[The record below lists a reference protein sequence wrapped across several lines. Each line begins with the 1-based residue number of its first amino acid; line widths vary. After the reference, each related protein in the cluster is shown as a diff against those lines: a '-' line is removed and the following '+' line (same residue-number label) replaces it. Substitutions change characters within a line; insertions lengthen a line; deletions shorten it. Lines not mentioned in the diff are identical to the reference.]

1 MNTRPAQQT
10 ALDALRKLSGN
21 TDAANAALQWIEAP
35 DTALALALVIEGTQL
50 LLPTLR
56 SVAADC
62 ATALGAVAP
71 SAQVIAGLQAMQNVL
86 NPSSSKIPPALK
98 PLQRPAATR
107 LQPFRGAMS
116 SHPLYTLLG
125 SWHWRNAK
133 AARDP
138 VILNAVAMVVLF
150 AKARAQQLA
159 AEQAGSSPIYDAC
172 TALRELVQSHPQILA
187 ERPLAN
193 DWIRIPTSSERESQ
207 VDAIRRII
215 EPVLRH
221 HDLIKTAAQDDEND
235 EDSGETYSSP
245 PQKLRLDLGD
255 TLQIQ
260 TVTRLRTTTVEALK
274 RSGLSLAE
282 CDPQEE
288 YVEWTETGEDDPL
301 DLTPPVPKERSL
313 AEQVLRTRALIAR
326 RERSMQ
332 LLAADWT
339 RLTEAEVARLWQAL
353 CADSKSQ
360 DPATRETA
368 ALLGLALWTSHPLQ
382 TEDDGGLCAMTVLS
396 HAQDAPQAPSPHPL
410 LLLDRWTLRL
420 PVRRPAGQP
429 VYRGVD
435 RSKARPCA
443 NAIDVP
449 LPVVLR
455 PVIDALPS
463 VQRLSTHPRKTQVD
477 AYEIKPGPLQQLAAA
492 WLRDQV
498 IQTSG
503 RLTLSAVGQWMFRR
517 LVEQRRDHALASLAT
532 GRPHLL
538 ADTGLHYLHV
548 PTGDLVRWIRQEQDR
563 AWGALQQADPHLGEN
578 DGAHPASAIEPDAPV
593 IGVGAPIVPLDRTV
607 QALAHSLD
615 QALTHARSTPLADDA
630 LLILHNAFTLYVH
643 ALLRF
648 SLGLRDVGQ
657 PLPHWNQIDGHH
669 GVVLLS
675 DKDDAAASAT
685 RLAPLCTTALE
696 QLRVYARHARATLT
710 RLTPETL
717 ISPPPVLFYLR
728 RVRGRLECID
738 RPTQKMHAALEQVTG
753 YTLPRNTSRH
763 WLRSRLAQ
771 MGLSGELIE
780 FFMGHWQRGAEP
792 WGRYSALPA
801 RRVIE
806 SLRDPIEQLVREAG
820 FHVVRGW
827 A

>member
-255 TLQIQ
+255 ALQIQ
-260 TVTRLRTTTVEALK
+260 SVTRLRTTTVEALK

-477 AYEIKPGPLQQLAAA
+477 AYEIKPEPLQQLAAA
-492 WLRDQV
+492 WLRHQV

-630 LLILHNAFTLYVH
+630 LLILHNAFTQYVH

-675 DKDDAAASAT
+675 DKDDTAASAT
-685 RLAPLCTTALE
+685 RLVPLCTTALE

>member
-1 MNTRPAQQT
+1 MHTPTAQQT
-10 ALDALRKLSGN
+10 VLDTLRQLSGDA
-21 TDAANAALQWIEAP
+21 DAAGAALQWIEAP
-35 DTALALALVIEGTQL
+35 DTALALALVIEGTLL
-50 LLPTLR
+50 LLPTLGT
-56 SVAADC
+56 VAADC
-62 ATALGAVAP
+62 AKALGAVAP
-71 SAQVIAGLQAMQNVL
+71 SAEVIAGLQAMQNVL
-86 NPSSSKIPPALK
+86 NHPPKNPPALK
-98 PLQRPAATR
+98 PLQRPPATR

-125 SWHWRNAK
+125 SWHWRNAN
-133 AARDP
+133 AAHDP
-138 VILNAVAMVVLF
+138 VILKAVAMVVLF
-150 AKARAQQLA
+150 AKARAQELA

-172 TALRELVQSHPQILA
+172 TALRELVHDHHHILENRPQ
-187 ERPLAN
+187 AN
-193 DWIRIPTSSERESQ
+193 DWVHVPAPSGREPQ

-221 HDLIKTAAQDDEND
+221 HRLLNGTPEKDDEG
-235 EDSGETYSSP
+235 SGETYSPP
-245 PQKLRLDLGD
+245 PQKLRLDRGD
-255 TLQIQ
+255 ALQIQ
-260 TVTRLRTTTVEALK
+260 SVTRLRTTTVDALK

-282 CDPQEE
+282 FDPQEE
-288 YVEWTETGEDDPL
+288 YVEWIETGEDDPL
-301 DLTPPVPKERSL
+301 DLTPPVPRERSL
-313 AEQVLRTRALIAR
+313 AEQVLRTRALISR
-326 RERSMQ
+326 REGSMQ

-353 CADSKSQ
+353 RADCKSQ

-382 TEDDGGLCAMTVLS
+382 TEDGGGLCAMTVLS

-410 LLLDRWTLRL
+410 LLLDRWVLRL
-420 PVRRPAGQP
+420 PVRRPVGQP

-463 VQRLSTHPRKTQVD
+463 VQRLSTHPRKTPVD
-477 AYEIKPGPLQQLAAA
+477 AYEIKPGPLQQQAAA

-498 IQTSG
+498 IQTSA

-548 PTGDLVRWIRQEQDR
+548 PMGDLVRWIRQEQDR
-563 AWGALQQADPHLGEN
+563 AWGALQQVDPRLGETG
-578 DGAHPASAIEPDAPV
+578 DAHPASAIEPDASD

-630 LLILHNAFTLYVH
+630 LLILHNAFTQYVH

-675 DKDDAAASAT
+675 DKDDVAASAT

-717 ISPPPVLFYLR
+717 ITPPPVLFYLR
-728 RVRGRLECID
+728 RVRGQLERLD
-738 RPTQKMHAALEQVTG
+738 RPTQEMHAALKQVTG

-763 WLRSRLAQ
+763 WLRSRLVQ
-771 MGLSGELIE
+771 TGLSGELIE

-806 SLRDPIEQLVREAG
+806 SLRDPIEQLVCEAG

>member
-1 MNTRPAQQT
+1 MNTRTAQQT

-21 TDAANAALQWIEAP
+21 ADAANAALQWIEAP

-50 LLPTLR
+50 LLPTLGN
-56 SVAADC
+56 VAADY

-71 SAQVIAGLQAMQNVL
+71 SAEIIAGLQALQNVL
-86 NPSSSKIPPALK
+86 NHRSKGSPALK
-98 PLQRPAATR
+98 PLQHPPATR

-150 AKARAQQLA
+150 AKARAQELA

-172 TALRELVQSHPQILA
+172 TALRELVHDHPQILA
-187 ERPLAN
+187 DRPQAN
-193 DWIRIPTSSERESQ
+193 DWVHVPASSEREPQ

-221 HDLIKTAAQDDEND
+221 HRLLDGTPEKDDED
-235 EDSGETYSSP
+235 RGETYSPP

-282 CDPQEE
+282 FDPQEE
-288 YVEWTETGEDDPL
+288 YVEWTESGEDDPL
-301 DLTPPVPKERSL
+301 DPAPPAPKERSL

-360 DPATRETA
+360 DPATREKV

-382 TEDDGGLCAMTVLS
+382 TEDGGGLCAMTVLS
-396 HAQDAPQAPSPHPL
+396 HAQDAPQTPSPHPL

-435 RSKARPCA
+435 RNKARPCA

-477 AYEIKPGPLQQLAAA
+477 AYQIKPEPLQQLAAA
-492 WLRDQV
+492 WLRHQV

-517 LVEQRRDHALASLAT
+517 LVEQWRDHALASLAT

-548 PTGDLVRWIRQEQDR
+548 PTDDLMRWIRQEQDR
-563 AWGALQQADPHLGEN
+563 AWGALQRVDPHLGETG
-578 DGAHPASAIEPDAPV
+578 GAHPASAIEPDASD

-630 LLILHNAFTLYVH
+630 LLILHNAFTQYVH

-675 DKDDAAASAT
+675 DKDDTAASAT

-710 RLTPETL
+710 RLAPETL

-728 RVRGRLECID
+728 RFHGRLECID
-738 RPTQKMHAALEQVTG
+738 RPTQEMHAALEQVTG
-753 YTLPRNTSRH
+753 YTLPRNTNRH
-763 WLRSRLAQ
+763 WLRSRLVQ

-792 WGRYSALPA
+792 WGRYSTLPA

-806 SLRDPIEQLVREAG
+806 SLRDPIEQLVRGAG

>member
-1 MNTRPAQQT
+1 MHTPTAQQT
-10 ALDALRKLSGN
+10 VLDTLRQLSGDA
-21 TDAANAALQWIEAP
+21 DAAGAALQWIEAP

-56 SVAADC
+56 TVAADD
-62 ATALGAVAP
+62 ATALGVVAP
-71 SAQVIAGLQAMQNVL
+71 SAEVIAGLQAMQNVL
-86 NPSSSKIPPALK
+86 NPPSSKSPPALK

-107 LQPFRGAMS
+107 LQPFRGVMS

-125 SWHWRNAK
+125 SWHWRNAN
-133 AARDP
+133 AAHNP
-138 VILNAVAMVVLF
+138 IILKAVAMVVLF

-235 EDSGETYSSP
+235 EDSGETYSPP

-255 TLQIQ
+255 ALQIQ
-260 TVTRLRTTTVEALK
+260 SVTRLRTTTVEALK

-282 CDPQEE
+282 FDPQEE

-382 TEDDGGLCAMTVLS
+382 TEDGGLCALKIFS
-396 HAQDAPQAPSPHPL
+396 CAQDAPQAAPRYPL
-410 LLLDRWTLRL
+410 LLLDRWVLRL

-429 VYRGVD
+429 GYHGVD

-443 NAIDVP
+443 DAIDVP

-463 VQRLSTHPRKTQVD
+463 VQRLSTPPYKTRID
-477 AYEIKPGPLQQLAAA
+477 AFVLEPLQQQATD
-492 WLRDQV
+492 WLQV
-498 IQTSG
+498 HAQQTAG

-548 PTGDLVRWIRQEQDR
+548 PTGDLVRWIRQEQAR
-563 AWGALQQADPHLGEN
+563 AWRALQQADPSLGEN
-578 DGAHPASAIEPDAPV
+578 GDAHSTSAIEPDASD

-630 LLILHNAFTLYVH
+630 LLILHNAFTQYVH

-675 DKDDAAASAT
+675 DKDDTAASAT

-696 QLRVYARHARATLT
+696 QLRVYAQHARATLT

-728 RVRGRLECID
+728 RFHGRLECID
-738 RPTQKMHAALEQVTG
+738 HPTREMHTALEQVTG

-763 WLRSRLAQ
+763 WLRSRLVQ

>member
-1 MNTRPAQQT
+1 
-10 ALDALRKLSGN
+10 
-21 TDAANAALQWIEAP
+21 
-35 DTALALALVIEGTQL
+35 
-50 LLPTLR
+50 
-56 SVAADC
+56 
-62 ATALGAVAP
+62 VAP
-71 SAQVIAGLQAMQNVL
+71 SAEVIAGLQAMQNVL
-86 NPSSSKIPPALK
+86 NPPSSKSPPALK
-98 PLQRPAATR
+98 PLQRPVATR
-107 LQPFRGAMS
+107 LQPFRGVMS

-125 SWHWRNAK
+125 SWHWRNAN
-133 AARDP
+133 AAHDP
-138 VILNAVAMVVLF
+138 IILNAVAMVVLF
-150 AKARAQQLA
+150 AKARAQELA

-193 DWIRIPTSSERESQ
+193 DWIRMPTSSEREPQ

-221 HDLIKTAAQDDEND
+221 QGLLNGTPEKGD
-235 EDSGETYSSP
+235 EDSGETYSPP

-255 TLQIQ
+255 TLRIQ
-260 TVTRLRTTTVEALK
+260 SVTRLRTTTVEALK

-282 CDPQEE
+282 FDPQEE

-301 DLTPPVPKERSL
+301 DPTPVAPKERSL

-353 CADSKSQ
+353 CADSKTQ

-382 TEDDGGLCAMTVLS
+382 TEDGGLCAMKIFS
-396 HAQDAPQAPSPHPL
+396 CAQDAPQAAPRYPL

-420 PVRRPAGQP
+420 PVLRPAGQP

-443 NAIDVP
+443 DAIDVP

-463 VQRLSTHPRKTQVD
+463 VQRLSPHPRKTPVD
-477 AYEIKPGPLQQLAAA
+477 AYEIKPGPLQQQAAA

-548 PTGDLVRWIRQEQDR
+548 PTGDLVRRIRQEQER
-563 AWGALQQADPHLGEN
+563 AWKALQQADPRLGEN
-578 DGAHPASAIEPDAPV
+578 DGAHPASAIEPDASD
-593 IGVGAPIVPLDRTV
+593 IGVGAPIVPMDRTV

-630 LLILHNAFTLYVH
+630 LLILHNAFTQYVH

-675 DKDDAAASAT
+675 DKDDISASAT

-710 RLTPETL
+710 RLTPKTL

-728 RVRGRLECID
+728 RVRGQLECIN
-738 RPTQKMHAALEQVTG
+738 RPTQEMHAALEQVTG

-763 WLRSRLAQ
+763 WLRSRLVQ

>member
-1 MNTRPAQQT
+1 MPTQTAQQT
-10 ALDALRKLSGN
+10 VLDTLRQLSGDV
-21 TDAANAALQWIEAP
+21 DAAGAALQWIEAP
-35 DTALALALVIEGTQL
+35 DTALALALVIEGALL

-56 SVAADC
+56 TVAADG
-62 ATALGAVAP
+62 ATALDAVAP
-71 SAQVIAGLQAMQNVL
+71 SAEVITGLQAMQNVL
-86 NPSSSKIPPALK
+86 SHPSKSPPALK

-107 LQPFRGAMS
+107 LQPFRGVMS

-125 SWHWRNAK
+125 SWHWRNAN
-133 AARDP
+133 AAHDP
-138 VILNAVAMVVLF
+138 VILKAVAMVVLF
-150 AKARAQQLA
+150 AKARAQELA

-172 TALRELVQSHPQILA
+172 TALRELVHDHQILA
-187 ERPLAN
+187 DRQQAN
-193 DWIRIPTSSERESQ
+193 DWIRIPTSSERASQ

-221 HDLIKTAAQDDEND
+221 HDLLVAPAQQDDEG
-235 EDSGETYSSP
+235 SGETYSPP

-260 TVTRLRTTTVEALK
+260 SVTRLRTTTVEALK

-282 CDPQEE
+282 FDPQEE

-301 DLTPPVPKERSL
+301 DLTPPMPRERSL
-313 AEQVLRTRALIAR
+313 AEQVLRTRALISR

-353 CADSKSQ
+353 RADCKSQ

-382 TEDDGGLCAMTVLS
+382 TEDGGGLCAMTVLS
-396 HAQDAPQAPSPHPL
+396 HAQDAPQVPSPHPL
-410 LLLDRWTLRL
+410 LLLDRWVLRL

-443 NAIDVP
+443 DAIDVP

-463 VQRLSTHPRKTQVD
+463 VQRLSPHPRKTPVD
-477 AYEIKPGPLQQLAAA
+477 AYEIKPGPLQQQAAA

-498 IQTSG
+498 RQTSG

-563 AWGALQQADPHLGEN
+563 AWGALQQADPRLGEN
-578 DGAHPASAIEPDAPV
+578 DGAHPASAIEPDAPD

-630 LLILHNAFTLYVH
+630 LLILHNAFTQYVH

-657 PLPHWNQIDGHH
+657 PLPNWNQIDGHH

-675 DKDDAAASAT
+675 DKDDISASAT

-738 RPTQKMHAALEQVTG
+738 HPTREMHAALEQVTG

-763 WLRSRLAQ
+763 WLRSRLVQ

-780 FFMGHWQRGAEP
+780 FFMGHWQRGAQP